1 MLVLAATGTEE
12 IDEPEGSRGDT
23 ELTTS
28 VADPFDANELEG
40 SRGDTELT
48 TSVADF
54 SINSDDS
61 SLLSTDRHPWRP
73 VNYCYQVSYPIIIL
87 LL

>member
-1 MLVLAATGTEE
+1 MEDGLNMLVLAATGTEE
-12 IDEPEGSRGDT
+12 IDEP
-23 ELTTS
+23 
-28 VADPFDANELEG
+28 EG